1 MESTNKLNA
10 ISEKMDAIGKAMKE
24 EADIYEA
31 ELLDRKKLGLTGDA
45 AVAHYNEWMERHGME
60 HLKVK

>member
-1 MESTNKLNA
+1 MESANKLNA
-10 ISEKMDAIGKAMKE
+10 ISEKMDAIGKTMKE

-31 ELLDRKKLGLTGDA
+31 ELSDRKNLGLTGDA
-45 AVAHYNEWMERHGME
+45 VTHYNEWMERHGME